1 MLVAGSGAS
10 ERGVRHP
17 LILASAA
24 TCHLPPATCAT
35 GDRNRSAAVTGFHR
49 VGPKRRG
56 IR

>member
-17 LILASAA
+17 LILASVA
-24 TCHLPPATCAT
+24 TCHLPPATCPT